1 MSSATIA
8 KTRDSFSSII
18 GQLQRGEITEHLVM
32 NRDRV
37 VAKLVPVEAEPDVS
51 RRIGAAK
58 GQWDDFD
65 YDAFQ
70 ALDEEVAGM
79 FGIER

>member
-18 GQLQRGEITEHLVM
+18 GQLQRGEISEHFVM
-32 NRDRV
+32 NRNRI
-37 VAKLVPVEAEPDVS
+37 VAKLVPVDAQPDVS

-58 GQWDDFD
+58 GQWDSFD
-65 YDAFQ
+65 YEAFQ
-70 ALDEEVAGM
+70 SLDEEIADM
-79 FGIER
+79 FGV

>member
-37 VAKLVPVEAEPDVS
+37 VAKLVPVDSGSDVS

-58 GQWDDFD
+58 GQWGDFD
-65 YDAFQ
+65 YDTFQ
-70 ALDEEVAGM
+70 ALDEEIADMLGV
-79 FGIER
+79 